1 MALAPE
7 VLIRPATTADIG
19 AIQKLIEPLVHRRI
33 LLGKELVMLYEAV
46 QEFVVAETPGG
57 DVVGCGALHVF
68 WEDLGEVRT
77 LAVAP
82 ERQHSGVGA
91 EIVRVLEDRARH
103 LGLRRVFCLTFE
115 VDFFVA
121 LGYAVVDDNI
131 VDPETYNQLV
141 RSPDEGV
148 AEFLDLAR
156 VKPNT
161 LGNSRLLKTL

>member
-1 MALAPE
+1 VALAPE